1 MNVLLTRALA
11 SSGALAFAVGIGF
24 CGAWYWQANT
34 CETALARQSKGYA
47 ADLALIATAGAA
59 QAQRA
64 LERQQRAEAAVAAL
78 DTQRTMERADALA
91 ENERLRR
98 AVADGARRLHI
109 AGRCSAATG
118 KLPETT
124 SAPGLGNT
132 ATIEL
137 AAAAGR
143 TVFDI
148 RRGVIADQ
156 RALRILQEYVRSACR

>member
-1 MNVLLTRALA
+1 MSVLLTRALA
-11 SSGALAFAVGIGF
+11 SSSALAFAAGIGF
-24 CGAWYWQANT
+24 CGAWYWQANA
-34 CETALARQSKGYA
+34 CETALANQSKGYA

-59 QAQRA
+59 QAQHA

-109 AGRCSAATG
+109 AGRCSAAIG

-124 SAPGLGNT
+124 STPGLGNA
-132 ATIEL
+132 ATLEL

-148 RRGVIADQ
+148 RQGIIAD
-156 RALRILQEYVRSACR
+156 RAALKALQDYISASCQ